1 MKKIFASLLIGF
13 VTLLSVQIQ
22 AQTIE
27 ELKAERAQFKAELN
41 SKDAVSREEKLAKL
55 QEKAPG
61 ESGMQSIDGLALTS
75 TGILVAVKSAN
86 DLLAQYK
93 NEVKN
98 NGDGEVEITTY
109 KAKLSDYVKLG
120 VDLLAT
126 VELIKAGTEQLKS
139 AQADAKSLSP
149 LKAKSALSSVDY
161 SATALKLS
169 GEEIAFQTK
178 LVKNLIESIKASGN
192 L

>member
-1 MKKIFASLLIGF
+1 MKKIFLSLLIGF
-13 VTLLSVQIQ
+13 VTLLSFQIQ

-41 SKDAVSREEKLAKL
+41 SKDVVSREEKLTKL

-61 ESGMQSIDGLALTS
+61 ESGMPSIDGLSNTS
-75 TGILVAVKSAN
+75 TGLLNVVKSAN

-98 NGDGEVEITTY
+98 NGEGEVEITIY

-120 VDLLAT
+120 VDLLAAA
-126 VELIKAGTEQLKS
+126 ELIKTGTEQLKS

-149 LKAKSALSSVDY
+149 LKAKAALSSVDY

-178 LVKNLIESIKASGN
+178 LVKNLIESIKALGD